1 MLQPRTLGLVAL
13 LGLLAGTSATAGE
26 RAYYRRPDGGQYWSQ
41 PQIRLGV
48 DVLWGGY
55 GYAPPR
61 PPVVWYPAYYDTDRY
76 YDHDHDRYYDHD
88 HDEGY
93 GRGHRKHR
101 HHQDRWDDCD
111 D

>member
-1 MLQPRTLGLVAL
+1 MLGTVAVM
-13 LGLLAGTSATAGE
+13 GLLAGTAASADE
-26 RAYYRRPDGGQYWSQ
+26 RDHYRGPSGGQYWSQ
-41 PQIRLGV
+41 PQVRLGV

-61 PPVVWYPAYYDTDRY
+61 PVVVWYPAYYATGPY
-76 YDHDHDRYYDHD
+76 YDRD
-88 HDEGY
+88 Y

-101 HHQDRWDDCD
+101 HHQHRWDDCD